1 MAGKIINIFV
11 AAKYEATMTTQDN
24 ARLDADKG
32 IVGDRYYGED
42 IDAQVTLV
50 DADMIEQINRTTGW
64 SLTSAETR
72 RNIVTRGIDLNQWET
87 ARFRI
92 GDAILEG
99 VELCEPCA
107 GLGGQLENDQRTAAD
122 VVKALTRGAGLRA
135 RVIEGAEIAIG
146 DKVEPDQA

>member
-64 SLTSAETR
+64 
-72 RNIVTRGIDLNQWET
+72 
-87 ARFRI
+87 
-92 GDAILEG
+92 
-99 VELCEPCA
+99 
-107 GLGGQLENDQRTAAD
+107 
-122 VVKALTRGAGLRA
+122 
-135 RVIEGAEIAIG
+135 
-146 DKVEPDQA
+146 